1 MGLYYGNYDLNR
13 EKRMN
18 DIIIVH
24 LRFIE
29 PEMDQIDAKYTKM
42 DQFAKFGGN
51 FGIFSEITGI
61 SFLGLLNLF
70 IIILKFLCTCIQA
83 Y

>member
-1 MGLYYGNYDLNR
+1 MGLYYGDYDLNR

-51 FGIFSEITGI
+51 FGIFAEITGI

-70 IIILKFLCTCIQA
+70 IIILKFLCNCIQA

>member
-1 MGLYYGNYDLNR
+1 
-13 EKRMN
+13 MN

-29 PEMDQIDAKYTKM
+29 PEMDQIDAKYTLM
-42 DQFAKFGGN
+42 DQFANFGGN
-51 FGIFSEITGI
+51 FGIFAEMTGI
-61 SFLGLLNLF
+61 NFLGLLNLF
-70 IIILKFLCTCIQA
+70 IIILKFLCNCIQA